1 MPYNRG
7 RTIAKRRRPA
17 HPGFDLR
24 HFASAI
30 PGEQKFVPDA
40 DEQEFT
46 PTGEI
51 LRKCNSISI
60 DTSDESAF
68 LSGLRV
74 VGPTFA

>member
-1 MPYNRG
+1 MP
-7 RTIAKRRRPA
+7 A
-17 HPGFDLR
+17 
-24 HFASAI
+24 
-30 PGEQKFVPDA
+30 EQKFVPDA